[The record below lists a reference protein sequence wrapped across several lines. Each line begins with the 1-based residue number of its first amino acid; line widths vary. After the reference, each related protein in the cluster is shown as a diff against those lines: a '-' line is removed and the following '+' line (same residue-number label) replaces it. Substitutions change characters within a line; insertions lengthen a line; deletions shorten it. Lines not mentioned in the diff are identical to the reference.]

1 MNLKVVGEE
10 KRFAV
15 AMAEN
20 LIFLKTEE
28 MCFVVLPMTTAK
40 SEGLRSEDWASGCS
54 LFCTDYQLIRK
65 IFNV

>member
-40 SEGLRSEDWASGCS
+40 SEGLRSED
-54 LFCTDYQLIRK
+54 
-65 IFNV
+65 